1 MTCRY
6 ARSAPPAWREAFM
19 QRFERLSLIIVL
31 GSYAMDYHLGTGK
44 TPLTRVVEAWREHW
58 PQAFPLPHPSPRNNR
73 WLVRNPWFQQ
83 DVLPAL
89 QARVQAVLTA
99 NPKETP

>member
-1 MTCRY
+1 
-6 ARSAPPAWREAFM
+6 M
-19 QRFERLSLIIVL
+19 QRFERLSLVIVL

-83 DVLPAL
+83 GPVG
-89 QARVQAVLTA
+89 
-99 NPKETP
+99 PKLRFWPSRRTFWERGIRY

>member
-1 MTCRY
+1 
-6 ARSAPPAWREAFM
+6 
-19 QRFERLSLIIVL
+19 
-31 GSYAMDYHLGTGK
+31 
-44 TPLTRVVEAWREHW
+44 VVEAWREHW

>member
-1 MTCRY
+1 
-6 ARSAPPAWREAFM
+6 M
-19 QRFERLSLIIVL
+19 QRFERLSLVIVL

-73 WLVRNPWFQQ
+73 WLKINPWFEEEMLP
-83 DVLPAL
+83 VLRAEVTRCL
-89 QARVQAVLTA
+89 ARRAA
-99 NPKETP
+99 A